1 MKIDSETLDHVFKY
15 HKPTADQ
22 AQRYEALRE
31 AAKRFA
37 TQIVGLCPHSEER
50 SVALRDLQRCV
61 MMANASIA
69 LNEDTTK
76 LEMPQPGPG
85 RAE

>member
-1 MKIDSETLDHVFKY
+1 MQINGETVDHVFKY

-22 AQRYEALRE
+22 AQRYEAVRE

-37 TQIVGLCPHSEER
+37 VQIIGLCPHSEER
-50 SVALRDLQRCV
+50 TLALRDVQRAV

-69 LNEDTTK
+69 LNEEPP
-76 LEMPQPGPG
+76 L
-85 RAE
+85 